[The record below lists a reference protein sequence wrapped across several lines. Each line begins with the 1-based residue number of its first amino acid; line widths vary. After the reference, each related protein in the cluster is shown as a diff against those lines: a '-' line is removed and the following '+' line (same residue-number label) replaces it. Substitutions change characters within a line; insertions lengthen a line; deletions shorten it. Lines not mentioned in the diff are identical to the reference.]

1 MGQAAATFVHVL
13 PSPRPLRAGPV
24 GRHLVDVTVLY
35 SPTSGGIRR
44 YLLAKHE
51 WLRRHTRVKHTILV
65 PGAEDSG
72 LPYGV
77 MQLGSPALPMGGG
90 YRVPVRMRAWRERLA
105 RLTPDLIEVGDPYHV
120 AWQALEVAK
129 RRNIPTV
136 AFCHS
141 DVITLAGSRFGAT
154 GRRGASRYIARLY
167 SGFDLVLAPCAVV
180 ARRLAAAGVGNVEIQ
195 PLGVD
200 TETSTPRARDP
211 ELRLALGIP
220 ADARLLVFAGRMSA
234 EKRIQDLIAAA
245 NILGRPYHLL
255 LVGGPSRR
263 RIAPNI
269 TLLEYQQDP
278 RQLARILASC
288 DVFLHAGDQETF
300 GLVVLEAMACGL
312 PIVAARS
319 GALEELVDVSVGET
333 FCARDRQDLVTA
345 VERLY
350 ERDLVVLGRAAR
362 RRAESYSWDA
372 AFTQLIGR
380 YWRLMAASGST
391 LREVRRAG

>member
-1 MGQAAATFVHVL
+1 MRQADATFAHER

-24 GRHLVDVTVLY
+24 GRHLVDVTMIY

-77 MQLGSPALPMGGG
+77 MHLASPALPMGGG
-90 YRVPVRMRAWRERLA
+90 YRVPVRMRAWREWLA

-141 DVITLAGSRFGAT
+141 DVITLAGSRFGTT

-167 SGFDLVLAPCAVV
+167 SGFDLVLAPSAVV
-180 ARRLAAAGVGNVEIQ
+180 AGRLAAAGVGNVEIQ

-211 ELRLALGIP
+211 GLRLALGIP

-234 EKRIQDLIAAA
+234 EKRIRDLMAAA
-245 NILGRPYHLL
+245 NMLGRPYHLL

-319 GALEELVDVSVGET
+319 GALEELVDPSVGET
-333 FCARDRQDLVTA
+333 FCARVSQDLVMA
-345 VERLY
+345 VDRLY
-350 ERDLVVLGRAAR
+350 ERDLAVLGRAAR

-380 YWRLMAASGST
+380 YWRLMAASDST
-391 LREVRRAG
+391 PRDVRHAG

>member
-1 MGQAAATFVHVL
+1 MRPAAATFVHER
-13 PSPRPLRAGPV
+13 PPPHPLRAGPV
-24 GRHLVDVTVLY
+24 GRHLVDVTMLY

-44 YLLAKHE
+44 YLLTKHQ
-51 WLRRHTRVKHTILV
+51 WLHRHTRVKHTILV

-77 MQLGSPALPMGGG
+77 MHLASPALPMGSG
-90 YRVPVRMRAWRERLA
+90 YRIPVRMRAWREWLA
-105 RLTPDLIEVGDPYHV
+105 RLTPDLIEVGDPYQV
-120 AWQALEVAK
+120 AWQALAVAK

-154 GRRGASRYIARLY
+154 GRRSASRYIARLY
-167 SGFDLVLAPCAVV
+167 SGFDLVLAPSAVV
-180 ARRLAAAGVGNVEIQ
+180 ARSLAAGGVGNVEIQ

-200 TETSTPRARDP
+200 TEMSTSLARDP
-211 ELRLALGIP
+211 GLRLSLGIP

-234 EKRIQDLIAAA
+234 EKRIQDLMAAA
-245 NILGRPYHLL
+245 KILGRKYHLL
-255 LVGGPSRR
+255 LVGGSSRR

-288 DVFLHAGDQETF
+288 DVFVHAGDQETF

-312 PIVAARS
+312 PIVAARA
-319 GALEELVDVSVGET
+319 GALEELIEPTVGET
-333 FCARDRQDLVTA
+333 FCARDAQDLVTA
-345 VERLY
+345 VTRLY
-350 ERDLVVLGRAAR
+350 ERDLAAVGRAAR
-362 RRAESYSWDA
+362 LRAEASSWDTA
-372 AFTQLIGR
+372 LTQLIGR
-380 YWRLMAASGST
+380 YWRLLAASDSS
-391 LREVRRAG
+391 LREVRRVG